1 MQLNRRKRRLGR
13 RGSISVELAL
23 TVVFILFP
31 LLAGGADFLELMTA
45 KAQMNTA
52 LEGFYAYAWNNP
64 GDATDVSQLSGILSA
79 INQQSL
85 PQITFP
91 DGRADSSTSY
101 QPVVTYQ
108 CRATPTANPTTQ
120 STPCPSGNVQQA
132 SITYSV
138 ATKVVLPV
146 PLPFGLSS
154 PYPLS
159 AIGEVQVQ

>member
-1 MQLNRRKRRLGR
+1 MQLIKPLGN
-13 RGSISVELAL
+13 RGSITVELAL
-23 TVVFILFP
+23 TVVFIMFP
-31 LLAGGADFLELMTA
+31 LLAGGADFLELITA

-64 GDATDVSQLSGILSA
+64 ADATDVTPLSNILSK

-85 PQITFP
+85 PQVTFP
-91 DGRADSSTSY
+91 DGRADTSTSY

-108 CRATPTANPTTQ
+108 CRATPTAGVTTQ
-120 STPCPSGNVQQA
+120 ASPCPAGYTQQA
-132 SITYSV
+132 LVTYTV
-138 ATKVVLPV
+138 ASKVVLPV
-146 PLPFGLSS
+146 PLPFGLAS